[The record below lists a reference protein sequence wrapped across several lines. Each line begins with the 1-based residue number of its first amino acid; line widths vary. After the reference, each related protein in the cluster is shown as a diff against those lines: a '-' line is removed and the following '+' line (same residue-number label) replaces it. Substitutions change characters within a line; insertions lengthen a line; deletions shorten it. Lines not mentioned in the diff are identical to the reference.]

1 MRIKIDVVQRDEK
14 ESNLRMILNFG
25 HTIGHAIEAAMCGHL
40 NHGECVAMGVIDELE
55 LAHWLG
61 KTQVDIARVKSCFK
75 RYGLNWQRPAWM
87 KPGNL
92 IEYMLK
98 DKKRQ
103 DDSIPIIV
111 PRVEGEV
118 PTGVIKASVE
128 DIYVIL
134 DNTIG
139 VEPST
144 ITQLDVEVPGSKSL
158 TNRAILLA
166 CLGRGNCV
174 LKNYL
179 ISEDT
184 ELMLKAFSDLGI
196 GKITVQGKDV
206 LIEGSGLQS
215 DYTSS
220 AKHEISVGNA
230 GTVARFLC
238 PLLMII
244 GGEENIL
251 TGSPRM
257 FERPIEDLVS
267 CLNKLN
273 PDRISYCKEHGFPPL
288 KITGG
293 GIEGGVYEIKS
304 DVSSQFVS
312 GLLMTAPLARSPV
325 TIKLV
330 GGEPASRPFIEM
342 TISVM
347 KIFGIE
353 IEIVNPYEFRITPSS
368 YTNPSEYYI
377 EPDATTS
384 SYYFA
389 LASLHNVPI
398 TLPLG
403 TQSIQGD
410 KIFPLVLQAMGCE
423 VIQLDHSTTLTG
435 VISKPIDM
443 SLDYCTDCFLTAAVL
458 CAFLPKGCKSR
469 IWGIANQR
477 VKECNRIEAMVLELR
492 KLGVWAEEISDGLI
506 VEGAREWL
514 MGEYMGRKIID
525 CRGDH
530 RIAMAFGV
538 LGSVIKRFKIFL
550 DDKLC
555 VGKTH
560 PGFWAD
566 MKRLNVRFSTS
577 NYVPKPKHILLVGMR
592 GVGKTTLS
600 KNAAKKLGMIHYD
613 MDNLLRDRFGCSV
626 VEFISQHGIDKFR
639 DEEYEILLELL
650 KLPPGVIDNGGGIVE
665 HAKARNLLAACFCVV
680 WVNSDLSNI
689 LDNLATENNPNRL
702 YSDDVE
708 DIYNRRL
715 PLYNSA
721 SDYIFHYSHRDV
733 STTLHNFVRLL
744 ETIIGTYKPV
754 PNTPSYFACLDFE
767 DYSVLT
773 AEDKDKILKASQLSA
788 LEVRLDYLKDFTHIH
803 AQIGRIRELA
813 PNTPLILTLRSQQ
826 HGGKYTGNNYFQIVR
841 EALRSAPEFIDLEW
855 NLDEKWL
862 KELFQFTHD
871 FRCSSVVL
879 SNHHLISGRDVSLE
893 YNMMKIFKPDILKM
907 ILSTPEAI
915 SQIPTSPP
923 IIHSAPLSL
932 HTREFV
938 LASGKRGKISRLS
951 NTFFSPAAL
960 SMPIF
965 PGQFSYENLIQ
976 LQEEYGVIE
985 SEYKFY
991 LFGSNLSLSP
1001 GPRVHSALL
1010 KREYLNIS
1018 YGLCDTEDVEIAYSK
1033 LLEPGTLGGS
1043 VTIPHKET
1051 IIPKLDYISECA
1063 KEIGAVNTVTKY
1075 KGKLLG
1081 DNTDWLGILEPIK
1094 KAAGGKQIRSA
1105 VILGAGG
1112 TAKAAIYALQKLEVE
1127 DILIYNKS
1135 TGRFENLGWENVT
1148 TDLNS
1153 ISEKDV
1159 VISTLPAN
1167 ANTALAFV
1175 TQNSIV
1181 FEAAITN
1188 EPSPLNVQ
1196 ARELGSRF
1204 ISGREMWAH
1213 QAYHQYRRFMGKYMS
1228 LDTLWE
1234 VLENN
1239 S

>member
-1 MRIKIDVVQRDEK
+1 MQKDEK

-61 KTQVDIARVKSCFK
+61 QTQVDIAKVKSCFK
-75 RYGLNWQRPAWM
+75 RYGLSWQRPAWL
-87 KPGNL
+87 KPVNL

-111 PRVEGEV
+111 PRVEGE
-118 PTGVIKASVE
+118 PPKGVIKATVE
-128 DIYVIL
+128 DIYAIL
-134 DNTIG
+134 DNSIG

-166 CLGRGNCV
+166 CLGEGNCL

-184 ELMLKAFSDLGI
+184 ELMLKAFKDLGI

-206 LIEGSGLQS
+206 LIQGSGLES
-215 DYTSS
+215 TYTSPL
-220 AKHEISVGNA
+220 KHEISVGNA

-267 CLNKLN
+267 CLNNLN
-273 PDRISYCKEHGFPPL
+273 PGRISYVNEHGFPPL

-347 KIFGIE
+347 KIFGIS
-353 IEIVNPYEFRITPSS
+353 IEIVTPYEFKITPSK
-368 YTNPSEYYI
+368 YINPPEYYI

-384 SYYFA
+384 SYYYA

-423 VIQLDHSTTLTG
+423 VTQTDHTTTLTG
-435 VISKPIDM
+435 VISRSIDM

-458 CAFLPKGCKSR
+458 CAFLPKGCTSR

-514 MGEYMGRKIID
+514 LGEYMGRKIID

-538 LGSVIKRFKIFL
+538 LGTVITRFKIFL

-577 NYVPKPKHILLVGMR
+577 NYVPVPKHILLVGMR

-600 KNAAKKLGMIHYD
+600 KNAARKLGLVHYD
-613 MDNLLRDRFGCSV
+613 MDKLLNERFGSTV
-626 VEFISQHGIDKFR
+626 VEFISAHGIDKFR
-639 DEEYEILLELL
+639 DEEYEILLHLL
-650 KLPPGVIDNGGGIVE
+650 TLSPGVIDNGGGIIE
-665 HAKARNLLAACFCVV
+665 HPKAKNLLAACFCVI
-680 WVNSDLSNI
+680 WVNSDLNNI
-689 LDNLATENNPNRL
+689 LENITKENNPNRL

-708 DIYNRRL
+708 DIYRRRL
-715 PLYNSA
+715 PLYNSV
-721 SDYIFHYSHRDV
+721 SDYIFYYSHRDV
-733 STTLHNFVRLL
+733 TQTLHNFVRLL
-744 ETIIGTYKPV
+744 ETVIGSYKPV
-754 PNTPSYFACLDFE
+754 PNTPSYFACLDYE
-767 DYSVLT
+767 DYVNLSD
-773 AEDKDKILKASQLSA
+773 EEKEKIVKAAQLSA
-788 LEVRLDYLKDFTHIH
+788 LEVRLDYLRDITTLHS
-803 AQIGRIRELA
+803 QIGSIRELA
-813 PNTPLILTLRSQQ
+813 QNTPLILTLRSKQ
-826 HGGKYTGNNYFQIVR
+826 HGGKFTGDNYFEIVQ
-841 EALRSAPEFIDLEW
+841 EALRCAPEFIDLEW
-855 NLDEKWL
+855 NLNEKWL
-862 KELFQFTHD
+862 TELYKFTHD
-871 FRCSSVVL
+871 FRCSSVIL
-879 SNHHLISGRDVSLE
+879 SNHHLESGRDVSLE
-893 YNMMKIFKPDILKM
+893 YNLMKIFKPNILKM
-907 ILSTPEAI
+907 IVFCPECI
-915 SQIPTSPP
+915 SKVPISPP
-923 IIHSAPLSL
+923 IIHATPLNL
-932 HTREFV
+932 TNREFI
-938 LASGKRGKISRLS
+938 LASGRRGKISRLS

-960 SMPIF
+960 TVPIF
-965 PGQFSYENLIQ
+965 PGQFSYENLIK

-1001 GPRVHSALL
+1001 GPKVHTELME
-1010 KREYLNIS
+1010 REYLNMS
-1018 YGLCDTEDVEIAYSK
+1018 YGLCDSDDVEVAYSK
-1033 LLEPGTLGGS
+1033 MMEPSTLGGS
-1043 VTIPHKET
+1043 VTIPLKEA
-1051 IIPKLDYISECA
+1051 IIPKLDYITESA
-1063 KEIGAVNTVTKY
+1063 KEIGAVNTITKY

-1081 DNTDWLGILEPIK
+1081 DNTDWLGILEPIRKASQGK
-1094 KAAGGKQIRSA
+1094 KLQSA

-1112 TAKAAIYALQKLEVE
+1112 TAKAAIYALQKLGVN
-1127 DILIYNKS
+1127 DILIHNKS
-1135 TGRFENLGWENVT
+1135 TGRLENLGWDNVT
-1148 TDLNS
+1148 TDLSS
-1153 ISEKDV
+1153 ITEKDV
-1159 VISTLPAN
+1159 VISTLPAA
-1167 ANTALAFV
+1167 ANDALPFV
-1175 TQNSIV
+1175 TGNTIV

-1188 EPSPLNVQ
+1188 DPSPLHIQ
-1196 ARELGSRF
+1196 CREIGCKF
-1204 ISGREMWAH
+1204 IPGREMWAH
-1213 QAYHQYRRFMGKYMS
+1213 QAYHQYRRFMGKYIS